1 MSAVLLSRDAREV
14 LADARQRTL
23 ELVASVGDQD
33 LDRVH
38 DPLMSPLVWDL
49 GHIAAFED
57 LWLAQRTGGMNPLR
71 PDLAEVYDA
80 AETPR
85 FARGDLPYLRRDEAI
100 AFMEET
106 RGRSLAVLDRVARV
120 GPVWEMV
127 AQHEHQHNE
136 TMLQTLQLAEPGV
149 YAPERRPL
157 PEAEAASGMVRID
170 AGRFPLGEP
179 DAEFAYDNERPQHE
193 VHLPAFEIDRMPVT
207 NGAYLAFIEDG
218 GYRRRDLWTEQGW
231 AWRAS
236 TGVDRPLYWTE
247 DGRVRSFERTEPL
260 DPDLPVMHVSW
271 YEADAYARWRG
282 ARLPTEEE
290 WEKVASW
297 DEAAGE
303 KRRFPW
309 GDEPPDGSR
318 ANLDQLAFGPA
329 QVGAYP
335 TGASPYGLLGMVGDC
350 WEWTSSDFAGYPG
363 FRAWPYREYSEV
375 FFGGGYKVL
384 RGASWASRPTVARTT
399 FRNWDHPERRQI
411 FAGFRCVVDVPRGAS
426 VRIDVLDVRDSLAD
440 DVRAGLTSE
449 LKQLPPKYFYD
460 ERGSE
465 LFDRITTLPEYYP
478 TRAEREILNRRAPQ
492 IVRGSRAAELVELGS
507 GSASKTRALL
517 YAMAGAGTLRRYVPL
532 DVSQA
537 TLESCAADITELYPG
552 LEVHGVVG
560 DFGRDL
566 ARVPLGERRLFA
578 FLGGTIG
585 NLFPDERAACL
596 ARLRELMLPDDRL
609 LIGTDLVKDRSV
621 LEAAYNDSQG
631 VTAEFNRN
639 VLRVVNDGLGAN
651 FAPEAFEHLAFFDEA
666 NSWIEMRLR
675 ANGAQSVRIEGADL
689 ELTFEDGEEI
699 RTEISAKFTRD
710 AVERELTGARFALD
724 DFFTDERGM
733 FGVAL
738 ARPDGATQGE
748 APSRRFP

>member
-1 MSAVLLSRDAREV
+1 VPVAAPLLAADIRQLLVEARE
-14 LADARQRTL
+14 RTL
-23 ELVASVGDQD
+23 ALVESVTDED
-33 LDRVH
+33 LNRVH

-57 LWLAQRTGGMNPLR
+57 LWLAQRTGALPPLR
-71 PDLAEVYDA
+71 PELEAVYDA

-85 FARGDLPYLRRDEAI
+85 AERGELRYLRRAEALEYM
-100 AFMEET
+100 AET
-106 RGRSLAVLDRVARV
+106 RARTLEVLEHVARV

-127 AQHEHQHNE
+127 VQHEHQHNE

-149 YAPERRPL
+149 YSPERRSL
-157 PEAEAASGMVRID
+157 PVVGDSGGTVRID
-170 AGRFPLGEP
+170 AGPFPLGEP
-179 DAEFAYDNERPQHE
+179 DAEFAYDNERPQHV
-193 VHLPAFEIDRMPVT
+193 VHVPAFEIDRAPVT
-207 NGAYLAFIEDG
+207 GGAYQAFVEDG
-218 GYRRRDLWTEQGW
+218 GYHRQELWSEEGW
-231 AWRAS
+231 AWRAENAIE
-236 TGVDRPLYWTE
+236 RPLYWTG
-247 DGRVRSFERTEPL
+247 DGRVRSFDRTGPL

-282 ARLPTEEE
+282 ARLPTEAE
-290 WEKVASW
+290 WEKAASW
-297 DEAAGE
+297 DDGAGE

-309 GDEPPDGSR
+309 GDEPLDESV
-318 ANLDQLAFGPA
+318 ANLDQLGFGPA
-329 QVGAYP
+329 AAGAYP
-335 TGASPYGLLGMVGDC
+335 DGASPYGVLGMTGDC
-350 WEWTSSDFAGYPG
+350 WEWTASDFGGYPG
-363 FRAWPYREYSEV
+363 FRAWPYREYSEI
-375 FFGGGYKVL
+375 FFGGPYKVL
-384 RGASWASRPTVARTT
+384 RGGSWATRPSVARAT
-399 FRNWDHPERRQI
+399 FRNWDLPQRRQI
-411 FAGFRCVVDVPRGAS
+411 FAGFRCVVDVPREPS
-426 VRIDVLDVRDSLAD
+426 VRIEVLDVRDTLAD

-460 ERGSE
+460 QRGSE
-465 LFDRITTLPEYYP
+465 LFDRITSLPEYYP
-478 TRAEREILNRRAPQ
+478 TRAEREILNRRAPE
-492 IVRGSRAAELVELGS
+492 IVRDSRAAELVELGS

-517 YAMAGAGTLRRYVPL
+517 YAMAGEGTLRRYVPL

-537 TLESCAADITELYPG
+537 TVESCAAELTELYPG

-566 ARVPLGERRLFA
+566 ARVPDGTRRLFA

-585 NLFPDERAACL
+585 NLFPDERAAFL
-596 ARLRELMLPDDRL
+596 GRLRTLMLPGDRL

-651 FAPEAFEHLAFFDEA
+651 FEPEAFEHVAFFDEA

-675 ANGAQSVRIEGADL
+675 ANGAQEVRIEGADL

-710 AVERELTGARFALD
+710 AVHSELTSAGLQLET
-724 DFFTDERGM
+724 FFTDENGL
-733 FGVAL
+733 FGLAVA
-738 ARPDGATQGE
+738 RHAT
-748 APSRRFP
+748 S

>member
-1 MSAVLLSRDAREV
+1 VSGALLSTDVRELLAEAR
-14 LADARQRTL
+14 LRTL
-23 ELVASVGDQD
+23 ALVADVSDEN

-57 LWLAQRTGGMNPLR
+57 LWLAQRTGGLAPLR
-71 PDLAEVYDA
+71 PDLTIVYDA
-80 AETPR
+80 DETPR
-85 FARGDLPYLRRDEAI
+85 ADRGELPYLRRAEALE
-100 AFMEET
+100 FMAET
-106 RGRSLAVLDRVARV
+106 RARSLEVLDRVARI

-127 AQHEHQHNE
+127 LQHEHQHNE
-136 TMLQTLQLAEPGV
+136 TMLQTLALAEAGV
-149 YAPERRPL
+149 YSPEPRALPPGGTARP
-157 PEAEAASGMVRID
+157 GDMVRVD
-170 AGRFPLGEP
+170 AGEFPLGEP
-179 DAEFAYDNERPQHE
+179 DAEFAYDNERPQHM
-193 VHLPAFEIDRMPVT
+193 VHVPAFEIDRTPVT
-207 NGAYLAFIEDG
+207 NGAYLEFIEDG
-218 GYRRRDLWTEQGW
+218 GYARRELWTDEGW
-231 AWRAS
+231 AWRENNAIE
-236 TGVDRPLYWTE
+236 RPLYWTG
-247 DGRVRSFERTEPL
+247 DGGVRRFDLTEPL

-282 ARLPTEEE
+282 ARLPTEAE
-290 WEKVASW
+290 WEKAASW

-309 GDEPPDGSR
+309 GDERPDASH
-318 ANLDQLAFGPA
+318 ANLDQLGFGPA
-329 QVGAYP
+329 PAGAYP
-335 TGASPYGLLGMVGDC
+335 DGASPYGVLGMAGDC
-350 WEWTSSDFAGYPG
+350 WEWTSSRFGGYPG

-375 FFGGGYKVL
+375 FFGGDYRVL

-399 FRNWDHPERRQI
+399 FRNWDHPQRRQI
-411 FAGFRCVVDVPRGAS
+411 FAGFRCAVDAPQEPS
-426 VRIDVLDVRDSLAD
+426 VRIDVFDVRDTLAD
-440 DVRAGLTSE
+440 DVREGLSMD

-478 TRAEREILNRRAPQ
+478 TRCEREILNRHAPE
-492 IVRGSRAAELVELGS
+492 IVRDSKAAEVVELGS

-517 YAMAGAGTLRRYVPL
+517 YAMAGEGTLRRYVPL

-537 TLESCAADITELYPG
+537 TVESCAAELTELYPG

-560 DFGRDL
+560 DFDRDL
-566 ARVPLGERRLFA
+566 ERVPAGRRRLFA

-585 NLFPDERAACL
+585 NLFPDERAAFL

-621 LEAAYNDSQG
+621 LEAAYNDSRG

-651 FAPEAFEHLAFFDEA
+651 FAPEAFEHVAFFDEA

-710 AVERELTGARFALD
+710 AVQSELAGAGLELD
-724 DFFTDERGM
+724 DFFTDGEGL
-733 FGVAL
+733 FGLAVARH
-738 ARPDGATQGE
+738 A
-748 APSRRFP
+748 AP